1 MQQQIQYY
9 SCGSGGCGLLLQETL
24 EDLNIPKKCQQLIN
38 KNQNDL
44 KIKFSGLIG
53 LIKENDKIFIYGQWI
68 SLYTIPKEINQIQS
82 VSKFSCGWQHCLI
95 LTDKGLFGIGSNK
108 FNELG
113 LELKQIYEEPQQ
125 IAFDHTKINNIT
137 CGFRQSF
144 IIQDELIYGVGQ
156 NKQNELNI
164 LNIKIVEQFTKI
176 NIQGS
181 IRNIKCGQKFT
192 LALLNDN
199 SLYGWGSNSFG
210 QLSQESQFQILEQ
223 KELMKDILDFD
234 CGWSHHVILT
244 KNGQVY
250 ICGRGDLGQQGD
262 NKKQHNYNYQLIDL
276 KVTKVKCGSESTIL
290 LNQEK
295 QEIFVSGWNEHG
307 NLGLGHNNNVY
318 QFERIEMINSI
329 KAKGATIL
337 LSK

>member
-1 MQQQIQYY
+1 MQQIQYY
-9 SCGSGGCGLLLQETL
+9 SCGSGGCGLLLQDTL
-24 EDLNIPKKCQQLIN
+24 DDLNAPKICSQLIN
-38 KNQNDL
+38 KDQ
-44 KIKFSGLIG
+44 KTIKMKFSGLVG
-53 LIKENDKIFIYGQWI
+53 LIKEGDKMFIYGQWV
-68 SLYTIPKEINQIQS
+68 SLYVIPKEINLIQS

-95 LTDKGLFGIGSNK
+95 LTDKGLYGLGSNK

-113 LELKQIYEEPQQ
+113 LAHKQIFEEPQQ
-125 IAFDHTKINNIT
+125 IAVDHTKISNLT

-144 IIQDELIYGVGQ
+144 IIQDECIFGVGQ

-164 LNIKIVEQFTKI
+164 SNIKIVEQFTKI
-176 NIQGS
+176 NIQRS
-181 IRNIKCGQKFT
+181 IKKIKCGQKFT
-192 LALLNDN
+192 LALSNDN

-210 QLSQESQFQILEQ
+210 QLSQEPQLQILEEQ
-223 KELMKDILDFD
+223 ELMKNVQDFD

-276 KVTKVKCGSESTIL
+276 KATQVRCGSESTIII
-290 LNQEK
+290 NQDK
-295 QEIFVSGWNEHG
+295 QEIYVSGWNEHG

-318 QFERIEMINSI
+318 QFEIIEMIQSI